1 MCAMKSLMS
10 QVLLNTLVKVFFATK
25 TWGRLRPSRNPCLGG
40 GGGLYSAAYE
50 HKDCEQSLIF
60 LLSHCRLKKRV
71 RGK

>member
-10 QVLLNTLVKVFFATK
+10 QVLLNTLVKVFFGTK
-25 TWGRLRPSRNPCLGG
+25 TWGRLRPPPPPQRNNCLGG

-60 LLSHCRLKKRV
+60 PFESL
-71 RGK
+71 